1 MTHNPHGKS
10 FFRETRRMTEEPR
23 SMKSASS
30 PFLLMEPAVL
40 RTLTTSKSTTDV
52 RATHNGRPVYDAG
65 APNGPAEHPIRN
77 CEAHRSS
84 ETLSSSHAST
94 LAYAGTQTDQDETD
108 AQRRK
113 DIMKELTK
121 SWMDRLQLISVI
133 TTFFAATEGQLLVI
147 TTPADDNSPET
158 RIRATANA
166 ILAGALV
173 IHLCA
178 AIISFLAAFFLVRY
192 RLKEATKEEIK
203 IETGITPASSHPD
216 LKTGI
221 WSTNPHLE
229 EMGPFRGGPPTRLLE
244 HLHTLCMWLA
254 LVGFALA
261 LAGALCYTWARLS
274 LSASVFATA
283 CLGVAWFAAIGAVV
297 VTM

>member
-77 CEAHRSS
+77 W
-84 ETLSSSHAST
+84 
-94 LAYAGTQTDQDETD
+94 TQTDQDETD

-113 DIMKELTK
+113 DIMKELMK

-297 VTM
+297 VTIK